1 MVPNPNHDSSIS
13 LTPKAVMLTY
23 QDCVA
28 LCDLTEAEIR
38 AIAEHE
44 RLPYIVAAELG
55 NYLVHSADGTPMI
68 RRMIVDDL
76 NAARA
81 RSDARRVIELK
92 MVLKHFIETHP
103 ANRPA

>member
-1 MVPNPNHDSSIS
+1 
-13 LTPKAVMLTY
+13 MLTY

-44 RLPYIVAAELG
+44 HVPYIVAAEIG
-55 NYLVHSADGTPMI
+55 NYLVHNADGTPMI
-68 RRMIVDDL
+68 RRMILDDL
-76 NAARA
+76 NTA
-81 RSDARRVIELK
+81 RSRGDARREVELK
-92 MVLKHFIETHP
+92 LVLKHFIETHP